1 MVSAPRVATCPTTS
15 HFQAINRSQYNP
27 GVFGDQNQ
35 YDVLIKT
42 KVSAVMQ
49 SLSGI

>member
-1 MVSAPRVATCPTTS
+1 MVSAPRVATCSTTS

-49 SLSGI
+49 SLNGI